1 MMQILIIDND
11 HLPEIS
17 GDNIRKVTL
26 KKPVDDKDSFDVW
39 VSHQLT
45 DVFSDGENYCLIVLP
60 YSLSTENY
68 MDYSGLRAAAHIRLT
83 ESWRHQRCPIL
94 FMGYEQPSFV
104 ARFSSLGDLLFTS
117 YVFTTQDS
125 LHSLALWEKYI
136 SDQFSVEMSD
146 AQYQSFLDKI
156 KVAAPE
162 NYGSHHT
169 IANEWSVQ
177 RWSDMLQFPVEA
189 ADSNF
194 RDLLFFKF
202 LRARLGQPQ
211 RFTSKWLRENGNLCD
226 MHLREGEHYRVAYID
241 DEYQKGWGSLLENIF
256 MAANIGEFSYF
267 QGFEEG
273 ISREELIRRIES
285 YVDDTDAD
293 CYILDLRLHESDF
306 DKDLPTDQLTG
317 HEIARYIRKKNK
329 ANQIVIFSA
338 SDKVWNMKEDV
349 MNIGAAGYVIKES
362 PEMVYDRNQ
371 TYRNFADFL
380 QEVLTACRQS
390 YIKRYVSLLKG
401 KDITVLDSFV
411 DLLLLDKT
419 ESKTLVLSSL
429 LLSLMVFIESY
440 CKENFKIINDG
451 KLYHNG
457 NSDMIAN
464 ISKKI
469 RFHREIIDGKPIFTD
484 VDCQETAILKDDWYN
499 TYAIQDDKQ
508 NFSNMA
514 LIVAV
519 LHYYFHFSKSLVNLI
534 LRARNQRNR
543 NVAHNG
549 NKIDMNITDVRKIF
563 EDVVVRL
570 INGDLSS
577 SDEN

>member
-1 MMQILIIDND
+1 MMQILILDND
-11 HLPEIS
+11 HLPEIA

-45 DVFSDGENYCLIVLP
+45 EVFNDGTSYGLIVLP

-94 FMGYEQPSFV
+94 FMGCERPSFV
-104 ARFSSLGDLLFTS
+104 ARFSSLGDILFTS

-125 LHSLALWEKYI
+125 LHSLAQWEKYI
-136 SDQFSVEMSD
+136 ADQFAEGMSD
-146 AQYQSFLDKI
+146 AHYQSFLDKI

-169 IANEWSVQ
+169 IANEWAVQ

-189 ADSNF
+189 ADTNF
-194 RDLLFFKF
+194 RDLLFFKY

-211 RFTSKWLRENGNLCD
+211 RFTTKWLKENGNLCD

-241 DEYQKGWGSLLENIF
+241 DEYHKGWGSLLEHIF
-256 MAANIGEFSYF
+256 TAANIGEFSYF

-273 ISREELIRRIES
+273 ISREELVQRIKS
-285 YVDDTDAD
+285 YVDSTDAD

-349 MNIGAAGYVIKES
+349 MKTGAAGYVIKES

-380 QEVLTACRQS
+380 QEVLTACRLS
-390 YIKRYVSLLKG
+390 YIKRYVSSLKG

-419 ESKTLVLSSL
+419 ESKARVLPSL

-440 CKENFKIINDG
+440 CKENFKIINGG
-451 KLYHNG
+451 KLYQEG
-457 NSDMIAN
+457 NADMIVN

-469 RFHREIIDGKPIFTD
+469 RFHKELINGKNVLTD
-484 VDCQETAILKDDWYN
+484 VDCQDKASLLDDRYD
-499 TYAIQDDKQ
+499 TYARIQDDKQ
-508 NFSNMA
+508 NTVDMT

-519 LHYYFHFSKSLVNLI
+519 LHYHFHFSKSLVNLI
-534 LRARNQRNR
+534 LRARNQRSM

-549 NKIDMNITDVRKIF
+549 NKIDMNINDVRKIF
-563 EDVVVRL
+563 EEVVVK
-570 INGDLSS
+570 IIDGSQQS
-577 SDEN
+577 PSE